1 MTSLHFSNYLVNL
14 TRKNKAILTATAD
27 SVLIVV
33 SVYVAIALRLSTLE
47 LGEYWV
53 GGFRSILLLIPIG
66 LLFSIF
72 LSVPWIS
79 TRAFNLHGI
88 WRTAVFA
95 GGLGLFFFVFNIFG
109 QWWVP
114 RSSPLIFIPVF
125 LVGMVMVRIVSGML
139 LERAQPFATSQE
151 RILIYGAGAAG
162 RQLADALQGFSG
174 ARAVAFVDDNPSL
187 RGVLIGALRI
197 YGPHEIDRLM
207 KTRGITQVILAMPS
221 ARRVVKNE
229 ILLKLQPYG
238 VELKT
243 LPHFVD
249 FISGA
254 SLPAQLKTVK
264 PDDLL
269 GRAPQALDMP
279 EISDA
284 YANKSVMITGAGG
297 SIGSELVWQLAN
309 VPAKTIVLYE
319 HSETALYQV
328 ERRLLESGLAV
339 KVVSVLASVLDQSV
353 LERAMKEHEV
363 DVVLHAAAYKHVPLV
378 ESNEIMGARNN
389 ALGTYTVAKAC
400 ADMGVP
406 RFILISTD
414 KAVRPTNV
422 MGATKRF
429 AEMLIQDLQTRNPN
443 TVFSMVRFGNVLG
456 SSGSVIPLFREQIAN
471 GGPITVTH
479 PEVTRFFMTI
489 SEAARLVLL
498 AGTFSHGGEVFVLD
512 MGQPMKI
519 TDLARNMIVV
529 SGLKEKTEQQ
539 PDGDIE
545 IVFVGLRPGEKLY
558 EELLIEPNQIA
569 TPHPKIMCAQEKFL
583 SPKDTA
589 AAKAKLEAAIEKG
602 DSNALRDLF
611 KEVVDGYPEGHIS

>member
-1 MTSLHFSNYLVNL
+1 M
-14 TRKNKAILTATAD
+14 TATAD
-27 SVLIVV
+27 SILIAV
-33 SVYVAIALRLSTLE
+33 SVYVAIALRLSMFD
-47 LGEYWV
+47 LGPYW
-53 GGFRSILLLIPIG
+53 GGGVRSIILLVPLG
-66 LLFSIF
+66 LFLSIY

-79 TRAFNLHGI
+79 TRAFNLHAI
-88 WRTAVFA
+88 WRMAVFA
-95 GGLGLFFFVFNIFG
+95 GGLGLFYFVFNIFG
-109 QWWVP
+109 QFWVP
-114 RSSPLIFIPVF
+114 RSSPLIFILVF
-125 LVGMVMVRIVSGML
+125 LVGMVMVRIVSGLL
-139 LERAQPFATSQE
+139 LERAQPFVSTQE

-197 YGPHEIDRLM
+197 HGPDEIDRLI
-207 KTRGITQVILAMPS
+207 KTRGITQIILAMPS
-221 ARRVVKNE
+221 ARRSSKNE
-229 ILLKLQPYG
+229 ILLQLQSYS

-243 LPHFVD
+243 LPHFID
-249 FISGA
+249 FMSGA
-254 SLPAQLKTVK
+254 TLSAQLKTVK

-269 GRAPQALDMP
+269 GRTPQALDLP
-279 EISDA
+279 EISAA
-284 YANKSVMITGAGG
+284 YANKSVLITGAGG

-319 HSETALYQV
+319 HSETALYQI
-328 ERRLLESGLAV
+328 ERRLNESGLAV
-339 KVVSVLASVLDQSV
+339 KVISILASVLNKAV
-353 LERAMKEHEV
+353 LERALKEHEV

-378 ESNEIMGARNN
+378 EHNDIMGARNN

-400 ADMGVP
+400 ANMGVP

-429 AEMLIQDLQTRNPN
+429 AEMLIQDLQTRHTD

-456 SSGSVIPLFREQIAN
+456 SSGSVIPLFREQIAK
-471 GGPITVTH
+471 GGPITVTD

-489 SEAARLVLL
+489 SEATRLVLL
-498 AGTFSHGGEVFVLD
+498 AGTFSNGGEVFVLD

-545 IVFVGLRPGEKLY
+545 IAFVGLRPGEKLY

-583 SPKDTA
+583 SPEETA
-589 AAKAKLEAAIEKG
+589 AAKSRLESAIETG
-602 DSNALRDLF
+602 DSAALRELF
-611 KEVVDGYPEGHIS
+611 KAVVDGYPEGKIT